1 MRASPLT
8 KALWGAAMFLAV
20 LLGVRLGI
28 YFMAW
33 IAAVG

>member
-1 MRASPLT
+1 MA
-8 KALWGAAMFLAV
+8 KVLWGAALALAV

-28 YFMAW
+28 LFMAW